1 MSAELARDV
10 MATHQLPEYNSTYA
24 RDPANMDSWFLMSH
38 PWPMLLI
45 ILLYLGFVLRLGPS
59 LMKKR
64 DPLQLQNLLLIY
76 NGAMVVFSVWWIVK
90 AIFQFGLTI
99 PNEESI
105 YVNSLMWYYLMSK
118 FVELLDTV
126 FFVLRK
132 KQNQISF
139 LHVYHHTN
147 MALSTWAFLKYSRGE
162 KFMMIA
168 YVNSAVHAVMYS
180 YYFLA
185 ALGPKFRKF
194 LWFKPYITWMQMGQF
209 VFLIGYFIRLLI
221 WTCDLTRTFTQ
232 FAVVNTLSFLIL
244 FMNYYNKTY
253 SKEKHKQ

>member
-1 MSAELARDV
+1 MSAELHRDV
-10 MATHQLPEYNSTYA
+10 MAAAGYNTSYV
-24 RDPANMDSWFLMSH
+24 RDPANVDSWFLMSR
-38 PWPMLLI
+38 PWPVLLI
-45 ILLYLGFVLRLGPS
+45 ILLYLGFVLRLGPA
-59 LMKKR
+59 LMKNR
-64 DPLQLQNLLLIY
+64 RPLQMQNLLLAY
-76 NGAMVVFSVWWIVK
+76 NGSLVVFSVWWIVK
-90 AIFQFGLTI
+90 AVFQFQTTVAS
-99 PNEESI
+99 EEDTI
-105 YVNSLMWYYLMSK
+105 YVNSLIWYYLMSK

-147 MALSTWAFLKYSRGE
+147 MAFFTWAFLKYIRGE
-162 KFMMIA
+162 QFMMIG

-185 ALGPKFRKF
+185 ALGPQFRKF

-209 VFLIGYFIRLLI
+209 VFLIGYLIRLLVYA
-221 WTCDLTRTFTQ
+221 CDLPRVFTQ

-244 FMNYYNKTY
+244 FMNFYTQTY
-253 SKEKHKQ
+253 SNQKHKQGN